1 MLCMDDEDK
10 MALIGT
16 ANTLGR
22 LVGMPFV
29 GIVSDK
35 YVQNQLETIKI
46 NRIYHNFDIS
56 NVFRCPF
63 TSDTAD

>member
-35 YVQNQLETIKI
+35 YVQNQLETIQI
-46 NRIYHNFDIS
+46 DRIKS
-56 NVFRCPF
+56 QFRHF
-63 TSDTAD
+63 